1 MQHSHHQMVFPF
13 LQDDPLCLRQVREE
27 RIVSEVEEAL
37 KPVLYERMTEIISD
51 MAETGFR
58 EKLESIVRG
67 AVEHTEKET
76 HAMFSDIRLML
87 VELLHHFADS
97 HDPADWWK
105 RGLEPDEDEDI
116 PS

>member
-1 MQHSHHQMVFPF
+1 MVFPF
-13 LQDDPLCLRQVREE
+13 LADDPLYLRQVREE
-27 RIVSEVEEAL
+27 RIISEVREAL
-37 KPVLYERMTEIISD
+37 EPVLYERMTEIISD
-51 MAETGFR
+51 MAEAGFR

-67 AVEHTEKET
+67 AVEHIEKET

-87 VELLHHFADS
+87 FELLHHFADS

-105 RGLEPDEDEDI
+105 RGTDLDEDEDI